1 MASWQAHLIVP
12 LLKLTIKRTLRA
24 RVDSETV
31 RKVLGHRRPR
41 ISREV
46 SASNDTIDGVEGEW
60 SRPRGQTPTATMLF
74 LHGGGYTACSPQTHR
89 PITNAF
95 AKAGFA
101 VFAPAYRLAPD
112 HPFPAA
118 VEDSVAVYRALLAR
132 GISPE
137 HLVVAGD
144 SSGGG
149 LALALLVSLRDA
161 GEPLPVAAVL
171 FSPWTDLACT
181 GASVTANGQSCAMF
195 DGDILRRGAAIYLA
209 GAAPTTPLASPLYG
223 DLHGL
228 PALRIHVSGAETLLS
243 DSTRF
248 LERARAAG
256 VPCGLRQWPSVPHG
270 WQLMRGLP
278 EAAESLGIAADFL
291 KGAVAA
297 RAKAT
302 AG

>member
-1 MASWQAHLIVP
+1 MASWQAHLLVP
-12 LLKLTIKRTLRA
+12 LLKLTIKRRLRA
-24 RVDSETV
+24 GGDVETA
-31 RKVLGHRRPR
+31 RKVLGGRKPR
-41 ISREV
+41 VSREV
-46 SASNDTIDGVEGEW
+46 SASNETIGGVDGEW
-60 SRPRGQTPTATMLF
+60 SRPRGQSPVATMLY
-74 LHGGGYTACSPQTHR
+74 LHGGGYAACSPQTHR

-101 VFAPAYRLAPD
+101 VFALDYRLAPG

-118 VEDSVAVYRALLAR
+118 IEDAVAVYRALLAR
-132 GISPE
+132 GIGPE

-149 LALALLVSLRDA
+149 LALALLLKLRDL
-161 GEPLPVAAVL
+161 GEPLPAASML

-181 GASVTANGQSCAMF
+181 GASISANGKSCAMF
-195 DGDILRRGAAIYLA
+195 DGDILRRGAAVYLA
-209 GAAPTTPLASPLYG
+209 GADPRTPLASPLYA

-256 VPCGLRQWPSVPHG
+256 VPCGLRQWPSLPHD
-270 WQLMRGLP
+270 WQLMRILP
-278 EAAESLGIAADFL
+278 EAAESIEIAADFL
-291 KGAVAA
+291 KGAVTAGAKA
-297 RAKAT
+297 RA
-302 AG
+302 G